1 MIIETRSPVVN
12 VPTAYRIPFVN
23 VEVESQRKTDQ
34 AYQELIQIVSLLVR
48 EEVNGLYNFF
58 KFTED
63 VPLGLNYV

>member
-1 MIIETRSPVVN
+1 MIIETRSPVVD

-48 EEVNGLYNFF
+48 EVNGLYNFF